1 MTKLAHKPF
10 DFRLFLTLAALASLP
25 YWVVAIPPGTD
36 LPQHLSQIVLAKQV
50 WAGERTDMVLVPWY
64 FPQNLIYCLVGMA
77 MALATPMVAGKL
89 VMTTLVA
96 LWLYAT
102 YHLAQGL
109 QRPVENWIVS
119 AVLVFN
125 FLFNWGLLNF
135 LIAWPVFCIFLSR
148 STRLLQ
154 MAELRPRDLLSHA
167 LLFLLLY
174 YAHAL
179 VFLLSNAVLATLC
192 LVSRRRSHYRLLL
205 TATPAWGLALA
216 WYPTLAELRAASGAN
231 VAPGW
236 QQTPLERLDL
246 DALAD
251 TLFGYMLNPI
261 ENAMTI
267 AIIGWIALA
276 VFQHRNALR
285 GLTNI
290 PLLTAALFMLS
301 GWLLLP
307 EYYMNTIFFG
317 ERWLPLGATLLILA
331 LPSPTLPRRLATL
344 IPVTMFVSMT
354 AVAAT
359 TLIQHEREEQGGLL
373 EALNSVKPTDSLIA
387 VDRLGSSYLKG
398 SPDLQVFAY
407 SQALHGNDIHF
418 SFAEHYS
425 GIVIPRSRIERI
437 VNQKEIWNEL
447 TPAGGTAREFSVL
460 LVGAD
465 DTNHRMIAQTLK
477 LGPGTPPDT
486 TWRLYQL
493 NPAKR
498 E

>member
-1 MTKLAHKPF
+1 MTKQGPRPF
-10 DFRLFLTLAALASLP
+10 ELRLFLALAALASLP

-36 LPQHLSQIVLAKQV
+36 LPQHLSQIILAKQV
-50 WAGERTDMVLVPWY
+50 WAGERTDMVFAPWY
-64 FPQNLIYCLVGMA
+64 FPQNLIYGLVGMA
-77 MALATPMVAGKL
+77 TALATPMVAGKL

-102 YHLAQGL
+102 YYLTRSQ
-109 QRPVENWIVS
+109 QRPTENWIVS
-119 AVLVFN
+119 AVLIFN

-135 LIAWPVFCIFLSR
+135 LIAWPIFCIFLSR

-154 MAELRPRDLLSHA
+154 MKELRPLDFLSHA
-167 LLFLLLY
+167 LFFLLLY

-179 VFLLSNAVLATLC
+179 VFLLSNAVLAALC
-192 LVSRRRSHYRLLL
+192 LLSRRRSHYRLLL
-205 TATPAWGLALA
+205 TAAPAWGLALT

-246 DALAD
+246 DALTD
-251 TLFGYMLNPI
+251 SLFGYILNPI

-267 AIIGWIALA
+267 VLIGWVALA
-276 VFQHRNALR
+276 VFQHRHALR

-290 PLLTAALFMLS
+290 PLLATSLFMLS

-331 LPSPTLPRRLATL
+331 LPSPSLPRRLATFVP
-344 IPVTMFVSMT
+344 ITMFASMT
-354 AVAAT
+354 AVAAV
-359 TLIQHEREEQGGLL
+359 TLIQHEKEEQDGLL

-407 SQALHGNDIHF
+407 SQAMHGNDIHF

-447 TPAGGTAREFSVL
+447 TAAGGTAREFNVL

-477 LGPGTPPDT
+477 LGPGTPPNT

-493 NPAKR
+493 NPTKR
-498 E
+498 D